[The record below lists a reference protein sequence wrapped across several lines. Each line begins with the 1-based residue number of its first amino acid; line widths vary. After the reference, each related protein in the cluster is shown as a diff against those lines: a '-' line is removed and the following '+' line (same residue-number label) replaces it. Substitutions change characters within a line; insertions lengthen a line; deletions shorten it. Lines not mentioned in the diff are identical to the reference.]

1 MEKIMTNKNPLTP
14 FIRRNSWQQ
23 QVFYFQLK
31 RKGIAQQTALFVKIK
46 VFFLKLIFFHGKPVL
61 HAFGRCVVNLGGGYL
76 PTLDIFAFI
85 QSILYF
91 LRQVVGVDGIN
102 GMLPF
107 SFG

>member
-61 HAFGRCVVNLGGGYL
+61 HAFCRCVENLAGGYP
-76 PTLDIFAFI
+76 PTPDIFAFI
-85 QSILYF
+85 QTILYF
-91 LRQVVGVDGIN
+91 LLQADVVDGIN
-102 GMLPF
+102 VM
-107 SFG
+107 